1 MPRNHNTN
9 RNGYAWTQAEISAVW
24 QKGTVIPGYNSKEY
38 RKDKCGKW
46 MKFGDHGN
54 RNAQYGWEID
64 HINPVSNG
72 GGDEIGNLQPMHW
85 SNNASKSDS
94 LTWTCPK

>member
-24 QKGTVIPGYNSKEY
+24 QRGYLLPGYPSNEW
-38 RKDKCGKW
+38 RQDECGKR
-46 MKFGDHGN
+46 MRFGEHGN
-54 RNAQYGWEID
+54 RDSEYGWEID

-72 GGDEIGNLQPMHW
+72 GGDQIDNLQPLNW